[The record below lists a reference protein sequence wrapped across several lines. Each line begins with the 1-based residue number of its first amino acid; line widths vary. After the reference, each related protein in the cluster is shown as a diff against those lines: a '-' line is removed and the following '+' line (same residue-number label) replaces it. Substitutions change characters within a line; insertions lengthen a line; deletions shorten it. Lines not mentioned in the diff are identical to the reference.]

1 MKVPYNM
8 ILKGSDCLPPPP
20 LALIPVRECP
30 PIPTRLA
37 KGIELGVALQ
47 LGKSPALSG
56 VSFAKGSINYVPYQQ
71 IHLHAEIPFSQI
83 TKSNL
88 IGVEVMSRAFEIK
101 YILGDRGQD
110 KESEVIG
117 GNLDRLESVG
127 GWASLYRRRDMRGD
141 TYRQFWHKAKTRDVS
156 YYGVMEDTLV
166 PSDEYNGSGVSLQS
180 KLTKDIW
187 IIKHLDLVLLYP
199 SKITDEIKKIKH
211 FGSKEY
217 RFSDLPISDQ
227 VTNYISMMNK
237 AQTSNST
244 NTVSGAYRS
253 LEIPEP
259 YNFYRPLLV
268 EHSYLK
274 PSSHYTKLGQV
285 ERSGYLNLTVT
296 FTILP
301 EDEFQQSIDKT
312 IMFEKQIWGSFSR
325 FHAGHI
331 ADSWYALNELLKG
344 ERTETRRLISGVY
357 FIVCMSIW
365 TAAFVFRLIQGRLD
379 ASPIRTVP
387 REAVVSQFGSILRL
401 CTQPRVR

>member
-141 TYRQFWHKAKTRDVS
+141 TYRQFWHKANTRDVS

-217 RFSDLPISDQ
+217 RFSDIPISDQ
-227 VTNYISMMNK
+227 VTN
-237 AQTSNST
+237 
-244 NTVSGAYRS
+244 
-253 LEIPEP
+253 
-259 YNFYRPLLV
+259 
-268 EHSYLK
+268 
-274 PSSHYTKLGQV
+274 
-285 ERSGYLNLTVT
+285 
-296 FTILP
+296 
-301 EDEFQQSIDKT
+301 
-312 IMFEKQIWGSFSR
+312 
-325 FHAGHI
+325 
-331 ADSWYALNELLKG
+331 
-344 ERTETRRLISGVY
+344 
-357 FIVCMSIW
+357 
-365 TAAFVFRLIQGRLD
+365 
-379 ASPIRTVP
+379 
-387 REAVVSQFGSILRL
+387 
-401 CTQPRVR
+401 